1 MLSIFRVFVINF
13 SHLSGKI
20 ATTQNLGNKNMMEI
34 SCDACGKKYRVDET
48 KMKGAMAR
56 VKCKACNNLMVVTK
70 PRPEE
75 ITEPP
80 PPPENFDPSATADIP
95 EPPVTPPQPVPR
107 SVVEMPTPSVK
118 EKTAAVE
125 EDSSAFLGSQKIRFG
140 LFGKIIVVM
149 LIVSLLPFG
158 IFWGI
163 TLRETNLRIQTE
175 TEKLMA
181 QTAKGLGE
189 QVDAWIE
196 NNVSVLRTAA
206 NLAEITSMDREQQE
220 SVLKAIQKE
229 YPWMYLVFTLG
240 SDGMNVARDDGK
252 PLKDYS
258 DRQYYKDTISGKK
271 LSWETLVGKTSEK
284 PALVLA
290 VPIKRGDR
298 LVGVIA
304 AAMTIEVISNNIA
317 NWRQGDT
324 GFAFLVDE
332 KGFVVSHPNKQ
343 YVSKRKNLNSHPLIA
358 SFRKKGWRTI
368 TSNFNA
374 TNNEAAFGH
383 VRSNNYGWA
392 LVLQQQEGEVFAAYN
407 RTQEFALVLLAST
420 IVLVLI
426 IAWFSARAIVTPI
439 MKLTDAAER
448 MSLGELNV
456 KIDVKSK
463 DEIGLL
469 ALAVGR
475 MQTSLRLAMNR
486 LRRKR

>member
-1 MLSIFRVFVINF
+1 
-13 SHLSGKI
+13 
-20 ATTQNLGNKNMMEI
+20 MMEI
-34 SCDACGKKYRVDET
+34 SCDTCGKKYRVDET
-48 KMKGAMAR
+48 KMKGEMAR

-70 PRPEE
+70 PRPEV

-80 PPPENFDPSATADIP
+80 PAPEIFEPSIPADFP
-95 EPPVTPPQPVPR
+95 EPLVTQPQSVPR
-107 SVVEMPTPSVK
+107 SVVERTAPSVEDK
-118 EKTAAVE
+118 PAVAK
-125 EDSSAFLGSQKIRFG
+125 EDSSAFLSGQKIRFG
-140 LFGKIIVVM
+140 LFGKIIIVM
-149 LIVSLLPFG
+149 LIVSLLPFA

-163 TLRETNLRIQTE
+163 TLRETNQRVRTE

-189 QVDAWIE
+189 QVDAWID
-196 NNVSVLRTAA
+196 NNVAVLRTAA
-206 NLAEITSMDREQQE
+206 NLAEITSMNREEQE
-220 SVLKAIQKE
+220 PVLKAIQKE
-229 YPWMYLVFTLG
+229 YPWMYLVFTVGL
-240 SDGMNVARDDGK
+240 DGMNVARDDGNA
-252 PLKDYS
+252 LRDYS
-258 DRQYYKDTISGKK
+258 DRQYYKDIIDGKK
-271 LSWETLVGKTSEK
+271 LSWQTLIGKTSKK

-290 VPIKRGDR
+290 VPIKKGDR

-304 AAMTIEVISNNIA
+304 AAMTVDEISSNIA

-324 GFAFLVDE
+324 GLAFLVDE
-332 KGFVVSHPNKQ
+332 KGFVISHPNKQ

-358 SFRKKGWRTI
+358 GFRKKGWRTI
-368 TSNFNA
+368 TSTFNE
-374 TNNEAAFGH
+374 TDGQPAFGH

-392 LVLQQQEGEVFAAYN
+392 LVLQQEEGEVFAAYN
-407 RTQEFALVLLAST
+407 RTQEFALILLAST

-439 MKLTDAAER
+439 RKLTDAAER

-469 ALAVGR
+469 AQAVGR

>member
-1 MLSIFRVFVINF
+1 
-13 SHLSGKI
+13 
-20 ATTQNLGNKNMMEI
+20 MMEI
-34 SCDACGKKYRVDET
+34 SCDACGKRYRVDET
-48 KMKGAMAR
+48 KIKGEMAR
-56 VKCKACNNLMVVTK
+56 VKCKACNNLMVVTR
-70 PRPEE
+70 PRPEV

-80 PPPENFDPSATADIP
+80 PTPGNEPSISTDSP
-95 EPPVTPPQPVPR
+95 EPAVTQPQPVPR
-107 SVVEMPTPSVK
+107 SAVER
-118 EKTAAVE
+118 TAAPSE
-125 EDSSAFLGSQKIRFG
+125 EKPAATEQVTSGFLSGQKIRFG

-149 LIVSLLPFG
+149 LIVSLLPFA
-158 IFWGI
+158 IFWSI
-163 TLRETNLRIQTE
+163 TLRETSQRVRVE
-175 TEKLMA
+175 TQKLLA

-189 QVDAWIE
+189 QVDAWID

-206 NLAEITSMDREQQE
+206 NLSDITSMNREKQE
-220 SVLKAIQKE
+220 SILKAIQKE
-229 YPWMYLVFTLG
+229 HPWMYLVFTVG
-240 SDGMNVARDDGK
+240 PDGMNAARNDGK

-258 DRQYYKDTISGKK
+258 DRQYYKDVIGGKK
-271 LSWETLVGKTSEK
+271 LSWQTLIGKTSKK

-290 VPIKRGDR
+290 VPIKNGDR

-304 AAMTIEVISNNIA
+304 AAMTIDVISSNIA
-317 NWRQGDT
+317 TWRQGDT

-343 YVSKRKNLNSHPLIA
+343 YVVKRKNLNSHPLIA
-358 SFRKKGWRTI
+358 GFRKKGWLTI

-374 TNNEAAFGH
+374 SDGEVAFGH
-383 VRSNNYGWA
+383 VRSNKNGWA
-392 LVLQQQEGEVFAAYN
+392 LVLQQEESEVFAAYN
-407 RTQEFALVLLAST
+407 RTQEFALILAAST

-439 MKLTDAAER
+439 MKLTDATER

-469 ALAVGR
+469 AQAIGR